1 MPFEAVTTHDVSR
14 ARFLLEQV
22 STALLE
28 ADPQMRDDDAL
39 FLDMLDGEGAD
50 ALDLLRAALRASL
63 DADAQARACKGR
75 IGQLAER
82 QRRHEARAEA
92 LAAAVHQAMRDLGLP
107 RLRDPEFTAS
117 RREGGERV
125 EIGRIDLLPERYVR
139 IRREPDKAALLAA
152 LKAGEAIPEA
162 TLARGEETLTVRTK

>member
-50 ALDLLRAALRASL
+50 VLDLLRAALRASL
-63 DADAQARACKGR
+63 DAEAQARACKGR
-75 IGQLAER
+75 MAQLAER

-92 LAAAVHQAMRDLGLP
+92 LPGRRASSDARPRHPPPARPRVHRIPP
-107 RLRDPEFTAS
+107 RGRAS
-117 RREGGERV
+117 AWRSPNPA
-125 EIGRIDLLPERYVR
+125 LLPDPYVR
-139 IRREPDKAALLAA
+139 TRREPDKAALLAA
-152 LKAGEAIPEA
+152 AQGRRGHPRRRSSPGA
-162 TLARGEETLTVRTK
+162 TKP